1 MIIKEKNI
9 LSDGILEEISNFIYS
24 NIINQLPKI
33 LKISMTK
40 IIMNIEQKLANFA
53 FC

>member
-9 LSDGILEEISNFIYS
+9 LLMVILEEISNFIYS

-33 LKISMTK
+33 LKISMPN
-40 IIMNIEQKLANFA
+40 IIMNIEQKLANFS

>member
-1 MIIKEKNI
+1 MV
-9 LSDGILEEISNFIYS
+9 ILEEISNFIYS

-40 IIMNIEQKLANFA
+40 IIMNIEQKFTNFA